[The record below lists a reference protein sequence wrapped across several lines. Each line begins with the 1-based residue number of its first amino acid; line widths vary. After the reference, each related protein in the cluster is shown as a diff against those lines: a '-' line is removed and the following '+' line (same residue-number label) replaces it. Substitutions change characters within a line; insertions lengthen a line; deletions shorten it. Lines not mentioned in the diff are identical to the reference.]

1 MRPAC
6 GDLPAQ
12 GGPSHRPPVRSGRAG
27 SAEAKGRG
35 VRQSGGLA
43 NGLTRCPRAR
53 PCLGLRCPRCFP
65 SGRRGR
71 PARASIRVLAR
82 GSWVTA
88 GGGGREGRAVFADG
102 GGGRRTC
109 LRTRGGYGGGTAHA
123 VPSPFSFPWTPGVD
137 ERGGVLRIGRRRPA
151 GRGGRASRMPWVAT
165 AWVGD
170 GRRVARPVPTPS
182 ASRPVPRTWGRGH
195 SSHSSPRPSPPLQSN
210 MGGGSPAPERCQL
223 AGAVFCCGVTGY
235 GPH

>member
-6 GDLPAQ
+6 GDHPAQ

-43 NGLTRCPRAR
+43 NGLTRCPVPAPASASQR
-53 PCLGLRCPRCFP
+53 PRCFP

-71 PARASIRVLAR
+71 PACASIRVLAR
-82 GSWVTA
+82 GFWVTA
-88 GGGGREGRAVFADG
+88 GGGGREGQAVFADG
-102 GGGRRTC
+102 GGGRWTS
-109 LRTRGGYGGGTAHA
+109 LRTRGGYSGGTAHA

-137 ERGGVLRIGRRRPA
+137 ERGGVLRIGRWRP
-151 GRGGRASRMPWVAT
+151 GGQGWRASRMPWVAT
-165 AWVGD
+165 ARVGD

-195 SSHSSPRPSPPLQSN
+195 SSHSSPRPSPCFNQTW
-210 MGGGSPAPERCQL
+210 
-223 AGAVFCCGVTGY
+223 AGEVPPPGVVNWPVPFSTVA
-235 GPH
+235 